1 MSLTARS
8 TSQRA
13 ASVRRCQTFRPLSGP
28 RPPGRQKEYTRN
40 LRTERRERKRCIYIS
55 HRARPSTIHQIERG
69 THTAGRST
77 RLPPRI
83 TYCVHLYVYIIQ
95 KQRAGKSCPWAIYTT
110 QKETTAALCI
120 GLPRHIMYDCIA
132 VYIANKLI
140 IRSPIHYYTI
150 GSERYDFEKIAI

>member
-40 LRTERRERKRCIYIS
+40 LRTERRERKRCLYIS

-95 KQRAGKSCPWAIYTT
+95 KQRPGKSCPWAIYNT
-110 QKETTAALCI
+110 ERNYCCS
-120 GLPRHIMYDCIA
+120 MYRPAEAYNVWLYSSVHSQQTD
-132 VYIANKLI
+132 
-140 IRSPIHYYTI
+140 H
-150 GSERYDFEKIAI
+150 